1 MDGNFP
7 NNNDNDV
14 PPPHGGPPHPEAT
27 PTDQLPGNRTPSPPL
42 IFHPENF
49 VNVPAPPL
57 RQLDEGG
64 PPIPEATPIHSLP
77 GNRTPPPTASQN
89 ENLGNEII
97 HNVAARGLEVI
108 MNMIAGK
115 NNE

>member
-7 NNNDNDV
+7 NNNN
-14 PPPHGGPPHPEAT
+14 PPQVHALGGPPHPEAT

-42 IFHPENF
+42 IQDENL
-49 VNVPAPPL
+49 VNVPAPPPM
-57 RQLDEGG
+57 QLDEGG
-64 PPIPEATPIHSLP
+64 PPIPEATQIHSLP
-77 GNRTPPPTASQN
+77 GNRTTPPTSQN